1 VYILEA
7 IDTIMLLNDDEIKER
22 IESPLNLLNRL
33 RTSLDRLSSPV
44 PRPTHSQIP
53 SLPPSASDIIP
64 DLEDKIAN
72 NSTRS
77 KAVGILNSAMDE
89 LSKRIPEVQKP
100 EKLAQIAAEM
110 SKVVSQ
116 QDSKNTGD
124 SFKTAQIIVYAP
136 QVQNIENY
144 EVVEVTE

>member
-1 VYILEA
+1 MIL
-7 IDTIMLLNDDEIKER
+7 TDDEIQER

-33 RTSLDRLSSPV
+33 KSQLGTQRHH
-44 PRPTHSQIP
+44 PTSQIP
-53 SLPPSASDIIP
+53 SLPPTSSDIIE

-72 NSTRS
+72 TTTRS

-116 QDSKNTGD
+116 QDNRNQGNKPLS
-124 SFKTAQIIVYAP
+124 QIIVYAP
-136 QVQNIENY
+136 QMQQISNY
-144 EVVEVTE
+144 DIVDVAE